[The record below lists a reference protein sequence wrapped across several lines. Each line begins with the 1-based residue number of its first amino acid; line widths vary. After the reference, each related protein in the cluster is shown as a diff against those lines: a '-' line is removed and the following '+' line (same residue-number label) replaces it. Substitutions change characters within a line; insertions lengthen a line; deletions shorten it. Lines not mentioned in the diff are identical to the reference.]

1 MALGLI
7 FPTFVLDYVMNI
19 LAPMILDQ
27 RKTGFSKYL
36 IDIYT
41 PQLKLA
47 IADAK
52 IGFLD
57 KFIIWKK
64 FMGILMKCLVSF
76 TYKEGHDVT

>member
-1 MALGLI
+1 MR
-7 FPTFVLDYVMNI
+7 T

-47 IADAK
+47 ISDAK
-52 IGFLD
+52 ISFGD

-76 TYKEGHDVT
+76 TYKEGNDIT